1 MGSESHTAVARSAWA
16 PFVGLLVGASLA
28 VATAEIV
35 LRRVAPL
42 RPPIREVADGVADL
56 RASNPDILVLGSSH
70 ARSFEAVANLLA
82 RRSAGG
88 RRMVIVPEE
97 GGTFYAFNWV
107 LQHRLRPLIE
117 ERDASGRLVRDR
129 LSQLLLITT
138 YWDSCPVPQ
147 TLAANLPS
155 RAWVLDDYLADVAA
169 HGMTDTNRNYVQSR
183 WKALWPFSYLVRD
196 RGAEHLKHGLLQWA
210 HLEPRETPDERR
222 QDRLK
227 TRRGEFESD
236 YATCDDPSQ
245 KEDLREILDY
255 LHGRHISV
263 TVVLFPLVQEALTDV
278 AKRTTLQRYAE
289 SLEEIARER
298 PFHMVDMTLTAPLA
312 VGDFEPDLDHVTH
325 QGNAK
330 FAKWALDNDL
340 RFLLTPPA
348 AAADTS
354 AQRMGAGS

>member
-1 MGSESHTAVARSAWA
+1 MGSETDTTVTRSAWA
-16 PFVGLLVGASLA
+16 PIVGLLVGASLA
-28 VATAEIV
+28 ITTAELF
-35 LRRVAPL
+35 LRWVAPL
-42 RPPIREVADGVADL
+42 RPPIREVADGVTDL
-56 RASNPDILVLGSSH
+56 EASNPDILVLGSSH
-70 ARSFEAVANLLA
+70 ARSFEAVADLLG
-82 RRSAGG
+82 RRSSGG

-138 YWDSCPVPQ
+138 YWDTCPVPQ

-155 RAWVLDDYLADVAA
+155 RAWVLGDYVADVAA

-183 WKALWPFSYLVRD
+183 WKALWPFSYLIRD

-210 HLEPRETPDERR
+210 HLEARETPDERR
-222 QDRLK
+222 EERLK

-236 YATCDDPSQ
+236 FATCDDASQ

-255 LHGRHISV
+255 LHGRHIAV

-278 AKRTTLQRYAE
+278 AKQTTLRRYAD
-289 SLEEIARER
+289 SLREIARDR
-298 PFHMVDMTLTAPLA
+298 PFQMVDMTLKAPLA

-325 QGNAK
+325 AGNAK
-330 FAKWALDNDL
+330 FAEWALDNDL
-340 RFLLTPPA
+340 RFLLPPPA
-348 AAADTS
+348 AAADTN
-354 AQRMGAGS
+354 AHGAGSGS